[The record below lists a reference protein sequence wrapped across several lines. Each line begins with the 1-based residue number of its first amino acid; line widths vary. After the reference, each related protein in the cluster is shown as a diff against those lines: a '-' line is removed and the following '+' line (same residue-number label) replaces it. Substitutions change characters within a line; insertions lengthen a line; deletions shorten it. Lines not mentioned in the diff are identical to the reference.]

1 MRIKKFDNLWTM
13 GLIAS
18 GAILVFLYFLKLV
31 FPEYYIGVAQNPNI
45 VKFGEF
51 VDGNIWTIYLFN
63 FITSFFIL
71 YFYTCACCRI
81 SKLNAVE
88 IGLEALVILIS
99 YPVEMFLPEQSLAYN
114 FVAYLLLPLLIAC
127 IRKMENPKIF
137 YSTCICFIVTT
148 FAQSLSLS
156 IRDISTTIS
165 YPNTAT
171 YFVLLVDAYIWN
183 ILLYNYFNFRREQK
197 WEE

>member
-1 MRIKKFDNLWTM
+1 MRIKKFYNLWTM

-45 VKFGEF
+45 VKFGEL

-63 FITSFFIL
+63 FVTSFVAL

-81 SKLNAVE
+81 KKLKATEMAVE
-88 IGLEALVILIS
+88 AGIIIGS
-99 YPVEMFLPEQSLAYN
+99 YLVEMFLPEQSLAYN
-114 FVAYLLLPLLIAC
+114 FIGYLIIPLLVAC
-127 IRKMENPKIF
+127 MRKLQDPKIF
-137 YSTCICFIVTT
+137 YSTCICFIATT

-156 IRDISTTIS
+156 IRDISTAIS

-171 YFVLLVDAYIWN
+171 YFVLLIDGYIWN
-183 ILLYNYFNFRREQK
+183 ILLYNYFNFRREQQ
-197 WEE
+197 WAE